1 MLRLRFDTPEVW
13 KDAVRGDTMAFL
25 RDHAHNERKVAGAA
39 LLLATHHP
47 RRSALVSAMIEL
59 AQEELDHFGAVH
71 RWIVALGG
79 DLGHDTPDPYMSQ
92 IHRLLRRQDCELY
105 LLDRLLAFGI
115 VESRGCERFRMAAEA
130 LSPGKLGD
138 FYWELVRSEARH
150 HQLFIAFARDFFGED
165 VALPRLD
172 ALLDAEAEIARG
184 LAIRP
189 ALH

>member
-1 MLRLRFDTPEVW
+1 MLRLRFATPEAW
-13 KDAVRGDTMAFL
+13 KHAVLADTMTFL

-47 RRSALVSAMIEL
+47 QRSSLVTAMIEL
-59 AQEELDHFGAVH
+59 AQEELTHFGQVH
-71 RWIVALGG
+71 DWIVKLGG
-79 DLGHDTPDPYMSQ
+79 DLGRDTPDAYMGAV
-92 IHRLLRRQDCELY
+92 HKLLRRGDTETY

-130 LSPGKLGD
+130 LSPGPLGD

-150 HQLFIAFARDFFGED
+150 HQLFIAMAREFFGEA
-165 VALPRLD
+165 VVVPRLD
-172 ALLDAEAEIARG
+172 ALLELEAEIAAQ
-184 LAIRP
+184 LPIRA